1 MIKIAQDESAE
12 WKYIVVRFLCEMVY
26 ILLKGKLIKLDI

>member
-26 ILLKGKLIKLDI
+26 YVKVN